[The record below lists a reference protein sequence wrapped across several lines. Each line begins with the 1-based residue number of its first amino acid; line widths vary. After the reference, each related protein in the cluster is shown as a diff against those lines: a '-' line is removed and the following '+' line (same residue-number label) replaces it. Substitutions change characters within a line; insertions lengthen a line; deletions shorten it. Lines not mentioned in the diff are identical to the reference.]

1 MMSVTYWKLD
11 QKPRRAAP
19 AISLRYVALAP
30 YSPPTLSPCSSRAST
45 SSAGAATPIV
55 A

>member
-1 MMSVTYWKLD
+1 MISVTYWKLD
-11 QKPRRAAP
+11 QKPRCVAP

-30 YSPPTLSPCSSRAST
+30 YSPPTLIPCSSRAST
-45 SSAGAATPIV
+45 SNTGAATPIV